1 MIRSSVHH
9 GTTVLKASN
18 PLFPAFLTTFR
29 APFCVSH
36 REQVQQC
43 RRLLFVWCGGCH
55 HSRRL
60 SRCLQ
65 QGRIRRIE
73 STSVSIERKVPII
86 EVFAGHIWFRFP
98 DSHVFRTRSR
108 HRLSHRS
115 HSLCESRHCRIHSG
129 IRRLL
134 SDILHPRIEFLKLT
148 SQQVNFLSSTL
159 HGFNKQCSCSR
170 FLHVYI
176 FQCLDNYLYMR
187 LQFLQIFGISLLCI
201 SIRWEGNVLVHGS
214 GPFERNRRRT
224 IVRRWKAIWCSEQNK
239 VGTAPRRSLLVRSE
253 NCARQKIGTLADML
267 RRKLSSTHSEKSM
280 KTVVAVATATNDE
293 GINEEQ

>member
-9 GTTVLKASN
+9 AQLSVSLESVV
-18 PLFPAFLTTFR
+18 PCFSHYFPRSFL
-29 APFCVSH
+29 CEH

-60 SRCLQ
+60 SRRLQ

-86 EVFAGHIWFRFP
+86 EVFAGHICFRFP
-98 DSHVFRTRSR
+98 DFHVFRTRSR

-129 IRRLL
+129 VRRLL

-148 SQQVNFLSSTL
+148 SQQVNFLSSSHNHSIPPGQDKL
-159 HGFNKQCSCSR
+159 LPLPCNKGQCHKCDAHTCNSGC
-170 FLHVYI
+170 FL
-176 FQCLDNYLYMR
+176 M
-187 LQFLQIFGISLLCI
+187 
-201 SIRWEGNVLVHGS
+201 
-214 GPFERNRRRT
+214 T
-224 IVRRWKAIWCSEQNK
+224 
-239 VGTAPRRSLLVRSE
+239 
-253 NCARQKIGTLADML
+253 
-267 RRKLSSTHSEKSM
+267 
-280 KTVVAVATATNDE
+280 
-293 GINEEQ
+293 